1 MSEIKKVQLRG
12 GFSDRRKI
20 QPLNTNIQLTDFDE
34 RTRIRIANLIRE
46 WYEADYFYEYREWFC
61 EKIAKDIFN
70 EYINDGIRAIIK
82 YRNDDFLNDYL
93 YLPICKSRYDEVLT
107 MVEYITLLFSYA
119 QRDYN
124 KKNYRG
130 LSIKYK
136 EEMNKLFE
144 REFVGYRFIG
154 VEITPI
160 SDDVEVG
167 TICESLDI
175 QFDGCKAHIKKAV
188 HFLSDRNTPDYKNSI
203 KESISAVE
211 AICNVIIGRDNATL
225 GDALNYME
233 RKRNLKGQLKAAFE
247 KLYSYTNEKG
257 GIRHSEGLFE
267 SNVTF
272 EEAKFMLVSC
282 CAFVN
287 YLIAEYGKIDE
298 K

>member
-34 RTRIRIANLIRE
+34 RTRIGIANLIRE
-46 WYEADYFYEYREWFC
+46 WYETVRSESQRGGFC
-61 EKIAKDIFN
+61 EAYVKDVFC
-70 EYINDGIRAIIK
+70 EYVDDELRNDIRH
-82 YRNDDFLNDYL
+82 YNDDFLKTYL
-93 YLPICKSRYDEVLT
+93 YTPICQNSYDEVLT
-107 MVEYITLLFSYA
+107 IVEYAVRYFRLL
-119 QRDYN
+119 QQ
-124 KKNYRG
+124 KNQYSMN
-130 LSIKYK
+130 LMNYIYYDD
-136 EEMNKLFE
+136 EMNQLFQQ
-144 REFVGYRFIG
+144 EFVGYRFIG
-154 VEITPI
+154 GEITPI

-188 HFLSDRNTPDYKNSI
+188 HLLSDRNTPDYKNSI